1 MSQRPRHAP
10 DPARRR
16 ETSRRAILT
25 ATFELAGEVGYSGLS
40 IEGIAARAG
49 VGKQTIYRWWPS
61 KGAVLLDALMLA
73 LQDETPRDGAA
84 PQAAPQD
91 GAAPQDDAALP
102 DTGDLRA
109 DLKTVLRATVAELND
124 PRFDG
129 PLRALAVEMLNDP
142 VLASRYAEHVEE
154 PMRRMKTARLRSAQR
169 AGELPQDAD
178 LGLAVE
184 LLWGTLRAAWLE
196 RHRPLTPAYADLIV
210 DTVLDGLRAG
220 ARR

>member
-25 ATFELAGEVGYSGLS
+25 AAFELAGEVGYSGLS

-73 LQDETPRDGAA
+73 LQGEA
-84 PQAAPQD
+84 PQEN
-91 GAAPQDDAALP
+91 AAPQDDAALP

-142 VLASRYAEHVEE
+142 LLAARYAEHIEK
-154 PMRRMKTARLRSAQR
+154 PMRRMKTARLHSAQR